1 MKFLLTDQ
9 GTVYST
15 MTSIQVPVSQN
26 SLLFYTYNIYMY
38 SVQYITICC
47 YFQILLFASLISA
60 VDPVAVLAIFSEVK
74 KISDIFSSAI
84 FFERFLFILSIL
96 SFAFRQ

>member
-47 YFQILLFASLISA
+47 HFQILLFASLISA

-74 KISDIFSSAI
+74 EIVRIFFISDIFVW
-84 FFERFLFILSIL
+84 FLWKGLC
-96 SFAFRQ
+96 SFLAF